1 MPDDTEPDTD
11 QTELAKLAY
20 DAYGE
25 ATDHKNYQGLPMPT
39 WDDLGDAIQGAWIAA
54 AQAVQDDLIAGAT
67 D

>member
-1 MPDDTEPDTD
+1 MPDENDD

-25 ATDHKNYQGLPMPT
+25 ATDHKNYQGLPMPG

-54 AQAVQDDLIAGAT
+54 AGRVADEVSGPVASD
-67 D
+67 